1 MLLVVILG
9 VNLKRSFYIISKEE
23 SESEFRRWSYAHKK
37 VKGKLLFIFKVLAS
51 ADIATLYI
59 LNSNLA
65 GSSFFRIPFSYNA
78 KSNIFSSV
86 FLNIITGD
94 IPQTIIQVRI

>member
-1 MLLVVILG
+1 MLLVVMLG
-9 VNLKRSFYIISKEE
+9 VNLKRSFYIISEEE
-23 SESEFRRWSYAHKK
+23 SELKFRRWSNAHRKFK
-37 VKGKLLFIFKVLAS
+37 NKLFIFKVLAS

-78 KSNIFSSV
+78 KSNIFWSV
-86 FLNIITGD
+86 FLSIITGD
-94 IPQTIIQVRI
+94 IPQAIIQVGI